1 MLTIIKYLLTFA
13 VLVLMRVDIAYCAD
27 MKSTNFTDFYRT
39 LETGADEQ
47 AVRLGQ
53 KIFNWIEEKYQGDTG
68 FGALKSKM
76 NAADFLAN
84 QMINQLNKATGKQI
98 FAVSGELFEDN
109 KIINRNALSVAPA
122 KSFYET
128 SQQIFSRPVNVSQF
142 SDEEKLFLAKF
153 YDLKLRILTSAIAK
167 AGKALAISEPSF
179 KGTYDYVLV
188 LPLLHASETNPININ
203 ILPFWMRQ
211 SNQLHIFSDSCLL
224 HFGLAYHAQAFAKV
238 ADELNDKVFSEEI
251 FYLSASKR
259 CVKQLPGV
267 AVDCIKR
274 AINSIDE
281 QNIDEKINL
290 QFDIVQIWLDSD
302 NFALAAGE
310 AKSIADNFP
319 DHKRHN
325 EATWLHF
332 YALSRSNN
340 VKAILAN
347 IDTTINDSRCA
358 EYRSKL
364 MYIKWYAL
372 CRQKDNIAQ
381 VAALEHKLIT
391 DYGEDMIIAPI
402 LLSRATDLLA
412 RQDYA
417 GACLLLDRIREKFPT
432 TKAAEQA
439 NKIAAKLKALRGS
452 K

>member
-1 MLTIIKYLLTFA
+1 MLTTIKYILTFT
-13 VLVLMRVDIAYCAD
+13 VLVLIRVDIAYCANMGD
-27 MKSTNFTDFYRT
+27 PNFTEFYQA
-39 LETGADEQ
+39 LEIGADEQ
-47 AVRLGQ
+47 AVKMGQ
-53 KIFNWIEEKYQGDTG
+53 KIFNWIEEKYQGNTG

-84 QMINQLNKATGKQI
+84 QMINQLRKATGKQV
-98 FAVSGELFEDN
+98 FAVAGEMFKDD
-109 KIINRNALSVAPA
+109 KIINKNALSVAPA

-142 SDEEKLFLAKF
+142 SDEEKIFIAKF

-167 AGKALAISEPSF
+167 AGQALAISEPSF
-179 KGTYDYVLV
+179 KETYDYVLV

-203 ILPFWMRQ
+203 ILPLWMRQ

-224 HFGLAYHAQAFAKV
+224 HFGLAYHAQAFAKA
-238 ADELNDKVFSEEI
+238 ADELDDKVFSEKI

-259 CVKQLPGV
+259 CIKQLPSV
-267 AVDCIKR
+267 AVDCLKR

-281 QNIDEKINL
+281 QNIDERINL

-302 NFALAAGE
+302 NFALGAGE
-310 AKSIADNFP
+310 AKSIADSFP
-319 DHKRHN
+319 DHQKRR
-325 EATWLHF
+325 EAVWLHF

-340 VKAILAN
+340 IQAILAN
-347 IDTTINDSRCA
+347 IDTAINDPRCA

-372 CRQKDNIAQ
+372 RRQKDNTAQ

-391 DYGEDMIIAPI
+391 DYGDDMIIAPI

-417 GACLLLDRIREKFPT
+417 GACLLLDQIREKFPT

-439 NKIAAKLKALRGS
+439 NKIAAKLKAIQGS